1 MLQPLPVSVSVTVTV
16 PEIVTGTIFP
26 FGGHKDAGVVE
37 SVIVGAVVQK
47 GELFSSTPRPNPVV
61 FTTTTSGLPS
71 LFKSPAAT
79 EKVPP
84 PESKVTAGWNVPS
97 PLPVR
102 TPTAR

>member
-1 MLQPLPVSVSVTVTV
+1 MLQPLPVSVTV
-16 PEIVTGTIFP
+16 PEILTGTILP

-47 GELFSSTPRPNPVV
+47 GVLFSSTPSPKPVV
-61 FTTTTSGLPS
+61 FSTTTSGLPS

-79 EKVPP
+79 EKGDPP
-84 PESKVTAGWNVPS
+84 PESKVTAGWKVPS